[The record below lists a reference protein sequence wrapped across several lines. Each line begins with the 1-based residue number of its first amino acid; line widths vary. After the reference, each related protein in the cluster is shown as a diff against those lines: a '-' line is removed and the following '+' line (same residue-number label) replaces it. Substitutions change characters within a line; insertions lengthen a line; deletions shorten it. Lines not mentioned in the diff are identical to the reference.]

1 MQKVKKGYDK
11 NYKTVKNGIVCL
23 KKKHEKKTQKEYKNA
38 YFTFKPTNFPAQRL
52 T

>member
-23 KKKHEKKTQKEYKNA
+23 KKKYEKRHKKNIKTHTLHLSLPIFQLKD
-38 YFTFKPTNFPAQRL
+38 
-52 T
+52 